1 MSNYL
6 PKLKKVLVLTP
17 DGIGSTFFQRSL
29 TLFLNFHG
37 IPTKDYHDL
46 ATGPSTSIFNNLVG
60 TLTTA
65 TTSTVARA
73 SPYRSE
79 KFVENKDNYLKFCS
93 MFFTDIFVVDRCS
106 FESALSYC
114 NTNINDGDLNVYDKE
129 SYIDNTVNNP
139 YDIPH
144 DYFIKSLKYFEDF
157 YMWVDTYFPN
167 HKKINYTDLVYN
179 TDETYKNLFNVT
191 SDNKLSLVEYN
202 KFNFLRIRD
211 ADISSYSKENLIN
224 FITINDYIHYLVI
237 NNHFPGTGQLSF
249 PFKKITLK
257 EKTKNIKNFEYL
269 LSVYNNYPSNHFK
282 KVDEKQIIQRINKE
296 QEFWTI

>member
-1 MSNYL
+1 MSKYL

-46 ATGPSTSIFNNLVG
+46 ANLFSKNINNLVG

-79 KFVENKDNYLKFCS
+79 KFGENKDNYLKVCS

-114 NTNINDGDLNVYDKE
+114 NTHINDGDLNVYDRE

-139 YDIPH
+139 YNIPH

-157 YMWVDTYFPN
+157 YVWVDTYFPK

-179 TDETYKNLFNVT
+179 TDETYKKLFNVT
-191 SDNKLSLVEYN
+191 SDNKLSLVDYN

-224 FITINDYIHYLVI
+224 FITINDYIHYLVK
-237 NNHFPGTGQLSF
+237 NNLYSDSQRSFF

-257 EKTKNIKNFEYL
+257 EKTKNIKNFKYL

-282 KVDEKQIIQRINKE
+282 KIDEKQIIQRINRE